1 MTTSTNHAAPSESE
15 RLAHTLAVLQAVRC
29 VHRLLTRERD
39 IDRLLRGTC
48 ACLTSPRDG
57 YDTAWIMLQQPDGPL
72 FAQAG
77 LGAAFEPLRA
87 ALTRGELPP
96 CAKQA
101 LEYGAVFV
109 ARDPS
114 SCSCPLAPRYR
125 GQAAIAAPLGF
136 GDQPRGV
143 LCAALPRRLS
153 DGPAKAAFFAELAT
167 DVAFALDNLETEE
180 RVQRERRRLEEQ
192 LRQTEKMEA
201 MGQLASGVA
210 HDFNNQLTGIMGHA
224 NLLLRML
231 DDSPLKEHA
240 EIIIRACRSA
250 ADLNQKLL
258 AFGRRGQ
265 LRLVTLDMH
274 ALIHEVIQLLS
285 RSIDKRITLECEL
298 AAPQPLVRGD
308 PSQLQNAL
316 LNIALNAR
324 DALPEGGHI
333 RFISS
338 EATVAAS
345 PDPTLPAG
353 PYLQLRIEDDG
364 VGMDG
369 HTLTHVFEPFFTT
382 KAEGKGTGMGLASVY
397 GTVKRHGGFIELT
410 SVPGSGTAV
419 LLHLPLTE
427 PLSEEEAAPPPRVAP
442 PRAQATHTVLI
453 VDDEDTVREL
463 LRQMLEALG
472 YRVIA
477 CAGGRAGIAELSN
490 AEQHIDLVL
499 LDVMMPGLGGPET
512 LRRMRAV
519 DRCIPVLITSGYALQ
534 GDAQRMLDEGAL
546 AFLPKPFSLD
556 ELAERVSA
564 ALSAVAD

>member
-1 MTTSTNHAAPSESE
+1 MDPEHDAASDDSE
-15 RLAHTLAVLQAVRC
+15 RLAHTLALLQAVRC

-39 IDRLLRGTC
+39 VHRLLQGTC
-48 ACLTSPRDG
+48 ACLTSPRHG

-72 FAQAG
+72 FAEAG
-77 LGAAFEPLRA
+77 LGPAFEPLRE
-87 ALTRGELPP
+87 ALTRDELPP

-101 LEYGAVFV
+101 LEHGAVFV

-114 SCSCPLAPRYR
+114 GCNCLLAPRYR
-125 GQAAIAAPLGF
+125 GQSAIAAPLGF
-136 GDQPRGV
+136 GDEPRGV
-143 LCAALPRRLS
+143 LCAALPGRLG
-153 DGPAKAAFFAELAT
+153 DGPSEAAFFAELAT
-167 DVAFALDNLETEE
+167 DVAFALAKLETEE
-180 RVQRERRRLEEQ
+180 RVQGQRQRLEER

-274 ALIHEVIQLLS
+274 ALIHEVVQLLS

-298 AAPQPLVRGD
+298 AASQLLVRGD

-324 DALPEGGHI
+324 DALPQGGHI
-333 RFISS
+333 RFVTS
-338 EATVAAS
+338 ETMVANS
-345 PDPTLPAG
+345 PDPNIATG

-369 HTLTHVFEPFFTT
+369 HTLAHVFEPFFTT
-382 KAEGKGTGMGLASVY
+382 KSEGKGTGMGLASVY

-419 LLHLPLTE
+419 LLHLPLAE
-427 PLSEEEAAPPPRVAP
+427 PLSKVDAPPPRVEL

-472 YRVIA
+472 YRVVA
-477 CAGGRAGIAELSN
+477 CAGGRAGIAEL
-490 AEQHIDLVL
+490 ADVEQRIDLVL
-499 LDVMMPGLGGPET
+499 LDVMMPGLGGRET
-512 LRRMRAV
+512 LKRMRAV
-519 DRCIPVLITSGYALQ
+519 NRRVPVLITSGYALQ

-564 ALSAVAD
+564 ALSTLRD